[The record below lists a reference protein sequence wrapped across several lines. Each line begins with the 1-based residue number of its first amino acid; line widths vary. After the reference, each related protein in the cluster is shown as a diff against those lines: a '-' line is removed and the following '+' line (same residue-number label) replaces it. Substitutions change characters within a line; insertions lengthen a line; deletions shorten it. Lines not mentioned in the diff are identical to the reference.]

1 MTNSVPNNPL
11 PDENSSR
18 GYAGDIDPK
27 LAWEVL
33 SKERDAILVDV
44 RTSAEWSFV
53 GLADLSS
60 VGKQPL
66 TIEWQSLPAMA
77 RNPNFDNEVKELLTQ
92 LNATP
97 DSAVI
102 FICRSGARSRDAAIS
117 LTRRGFRRCYNL
129 AGGFEGDLDETR
141 HRGGRSGWKFCG
153 LPWKQS

>member
-11 PDENSSR
+11 PDENTSR

-33 SKERDAILVDV
+33 SNERGAVLVDV
-44 RTSAEWSFV
+44 RTSAEWNFV

-66 TIEWQSLPAMA
+66 TIEWQSLPTMA
-77 RNPNFDNEVKELLTQ
+77 RNPNFDSEVKEVLTQ

-117 LTRRGFRRCYNL
+117 LTRQGFRRCYNL

-141 HRGGRSGWKFCG
+141 HRGARSGWKFCG